1 MDGIGRHHA
10 PALLDATPMT
20 FRTRLVVLLVSTPLV
35 AFAVVGGL
43 LGKTVTREDT
53 YQHLRV
59 FEDVVNLILGNYVE
73 VVDVDRVMEGA
84 LRGLAESLDPDSSY
98 LPPDLVPAVEQRT
111 PLEPGETG
119 LELTRQYYLRVV
131 SARDGSPAARAGLRT
146 GDYIRAIDGASTRT
160 MSIIEGQ
167 RRLRGP
173 VGSKVTLTVLRGS
186 AAEPHPVEI
195 VREAVRLEPVRIRM
209 AAPGVGLLRIST
221 FDGEVVDAIRNGVAA
236 LQAQAAA
243 RLVIDL
249 RGTAQ
254 GPLDA
259 GIAAAR
265 LFVASGTLVQ
275 RQARG
280 GQPEPIATGRGDGPI
295 TIPVVLLV
303 TSGTSGAAELFAA
316 ALAGNGR
323 AELVGERT
331 LGRAGVQKLVRFA
344 DGSGLWLTWAR
355 YLTPSGKAIHGSGLE
370 PTVEVEDPDVE
381 FGTEP
386 PADDPILEK
395 ALERW
400 NVKKAA

>member
-1 MDGIGRHHA
+1 
-10 PALLDATPMT
+10 MT

-43 LGKTVTREDT
+43 LGKTVAREDT

-73 VVDVDRVMEGA
+73 PVNVDRVMEGA

-98 LPPDLVPAVEQRT
+98 LPPALVPAVEHQT
-111 PLEPGETG
+111 PPEPGDTG

-146 GDYIRAIDGASTRT
+146 GDYVRAIDGASTRT
-160 MSIIEGQ
+160 MSLVEGQ

-173 VGSKVTLTVLRGS
+173 VGSKVTLTVLRGN

-195 VREAVRLEPVRIRM
+195 VREAVRLEPVRTRM
-209 AAPGVGLLRIST
+209 AAPGVGLLRIAT
-221 FDGEVVDAIRNGVAA
+221 FDGEAVEAIRRGVAA
-236 LQAQAAA
+236 LQAQGAE
-243 RLVIDL
+243 RLVVDL
-249 RGTAQ
+249 RATAQ

-280 GQPEPIATGRGDGPI
+280 GQPEPVVAGRGDG
-295 TIPVVLLV
+295 TIAMPVVLLV

-355 YLTPSGKAIHGSGLE
+355 YLTPAGKAIHGSGLE
-370 PTVEVEDPDVE
+370 PTVEVEEPDVE
-381 FGTEP
+381 FGAEP
-386 PADDPILEK
+386 PAGDPILEK

>member
-1 MDGIGRHHA
+1 
-10 PALLDATPMT
+10 MT
-20 FRTRLVVLLVSTPLV
+20 FRTRLVLLLVSTPLV

-43 LGKTVTREDT
+43 LGKTVAREDT

-73 VVDVDRVMEGA
+73 PVNVDRVMEGA

-98 LPPDLVPAVEQRT
+98 LPRHLVPAVENGT
-111 PLEPGETG
+111 PPEPGDTG

-146 GDYIRAIDGASTRT
+146 GDYVRAIDGASTRP
-160 MSIIEGQ
+160 MSLVEGQ

-173 VGSKVTLTVLRGS
+173 VGSKVTLTILRGS

-195 VREAVRLEPVRIRM
+195 VREAVRLEPVRTRM
-209 AAPGVGLLRIST
+209 AAPGVGLLRIAT
-221 FDGEVVDAIRNGVAA
+221 FDGGVVEGIRNGVAA
-236 LQAQAAA
+236 LQAQGAS
-243 RLVIDL
+243 RLVVDL
-249 RGTAQ
+249 RATAQ

-280 GQPEPIATGRGDGPI
+280 GQPELIVAGGGDGVI
-295 TIPVVLLV
+295 AMPVILLV

-316 ALAGNGR
+316 ALVGNSR
-323 AELVGERT
+323 AEMIGERT

-370 PTVEVEDPDVE
+370 PTVEVEEPDVE
-381 FGTEP
+381 FGAEP
-386 PADDPILEK
+386 PADDPILDK

-400 NVKKAA
+400 SVKKAA

>member
-1 MDGIGRHHA
+1 
-10 PALLDATPMT
+10 MT

-73 VVDVDRVMEGA
+73 QVDVDRVMEGA

-98 LPPDLVPAVEQRT
+98 LPPDLVAAIERRT
-111 PLEPGETG
+111 PPEPGDTG

-131 SARDGSPAARAGLRT
+131 SARDGSPAARAGLRS
-146 GDYIRAIDGASTRT
+146 GDYVRAIDGVSTRT
-160 MSIIEGQ
+160 MSLIEGQ
-167 RRLRGP
+167 RRLHGP

-186 AAEPHPVEI
+186 ATEPHQVEI
-195 VREAVRLEPVRIRM
+195 VREAARVEPVRTRM
-209 AAPGVGLLRIST
+209 VAPGIGLLRVTT
-221 FDGEVVDAIRNGVAA
+221 FEGEVVEAIRSAVAA
-236 LQAQAAA
+236 LQAQGAT
-243 RLVIDL
+243 RLVVDL
-249 RGTAQ
+249 RATAQ
-254 GPLDA
+254 GPFDA

-265 LFVASGTLVQ
+265 LFVAGGTLVQ

-280 GQPEPIATGRGDGPI
+280 GQPESIVAGHGDGSI
-295 TIPVVLLV
+295 AVPVVLLV

-323 AELVGERT
+323 AELIGERT
-331 LGRAGVQKLVRFA
+331 LGRAGLQKLVRFA

-355 YLTPSGKAIHGSGLE
+355 YLTPSGKPIHGSGLE
-370 PTVEVEDPDVE
+370 PTVEVEEPDVE
-381 FGTEP
+381 FGAGP

>member
-1 MDGIGRHHA
+1 
-10 PALLDATPMT
+10 MT

-43 LGKTVTREDT
+43 LGKTVAREDT

-73 VVDVDRVMEGA
+73 PVNVDRVMEGA

-98 LPPDLVPAVEQRT
+98 LPPALVPAVEHQR
-111 PLEPGETG
+111 PPEPGDTG

-146 GDYIRAIDGASTRT
+146 GDYVRAIDGASTRT
-160 MSIIEGQ
+160 MSLVEGQ

-173 VGSKVTLTVLRGS
+173 VGSKVTLTVLRGN

-195 VREAVRLEPVRIRM
+195 VREAVRLEPVRTRM
-209 AAPGVGLLRIST
+209 AAPGVGLLRIAT
-221 FDGEVVDAIRNGVAA
+221 FDGEAVEAIRRGVAA
-236 LQAQAAA
+236 LQAQGAE
-243 RLVIDL
+243 RLVVDL
-249 RGTAQ
+249 RATAQ

-280 GQPEPIATGRGDGPI
+280 GQPEPVVAGRGDG
-295 TIPVVLLV
+295 TIAMPVVLLV

-355 YLTPSGKAIHGSGLE
+355 YLTPAGKAIHGSGLE
-370 PTVEVEDPDVE
+370 PTVEVEEPDVE
-381 FGTEP
+381 FGAEP
-386 PADDPILEK
+386 PAGDPILEK

>member
-1 MDGIGRHHA
+1 
-10 PALLDATPMT
+10 MT
-20 FRTRLVVLLVSTPLV
+20 FRTRLVVVLVSTPLV

-43 LGKTVTREDT
+43 LGKTVAREDT

-73 VVDVDRVMEGA
+73 PVNVDRVMEGA

-98 LPPDLVPAVEQRT
+98 LPPELVPAVENRT
-111 PLEPGETG
+111 PPEPGDTG

-146 GDYIRAIDGASTRT
+146 GDYVRAIDGTSTRT
-160 MSIIEGQ
+160 MSLVEGQ

-173 VGSKVTLTVLRGS
+173 VGSKVTLTILRGN

-195 VREAVRLEPVRIRM
+195 VREAVRLEPVRTRM
-209 AAPGVGLLRIST
+209 AAPGVGLLRIAT
-221 FDGEVVDAIRNGVAA
+221 FDGDVVEAIRNGVAA
-236 LQAQAAA
+236 LQAQGAS
-243 RLVIDL
+243 RLVVDL
-249 RGTAQ
+249 RATAQ
-254 GPLDA
+254 GPLEA

-280 GQPEPIATGRGDGPI
+280 GQPEPIVAGRGDG
-295 TIPVVLLV
+295 TIAMPVVLLV

-323 AELVGERT
+323 AEMIGERT

-344 DGSGLWLTWAR
+344 DGSALWLTWAR

-370 PTVEVEDPDVE
+370 PTVEVEEPDVE
-381 FGTEP
+381 FGAEP
-386 PADDPILEK
+386 PGDDPILEK

-400 NVKKAA
+400 SVKKAA